1 MKGVQAM
8 KKTIRF
14 ERKDAVG
21 RIVLANPPYNRLDL
35 QFSECLRQ
43 AVHDASQSDIRVLVI
58 QAEGPHFSFGGEVRE
73 WPGQDVNWVRTF
85 VAEINPSYPAIEAP
99 RVPTIT
105 AVPAVAFRARFRLF
119 LPCDLLV
126 PPNTALFP

>member
-35 QFSECLRQ
+35 EFSECLRQ
-43 AVHDASQSDIRVLVI
+43 AVHDASPSDIRVLVI

-73 WPGQDVNWVRTF
+73 WAGKDVNWFRTF
-85 VAEINPSYPAIEAP
+85 VAEDNLRHPEIHALK
-99 RVPTIT
+99 VPTLH
-105 AVPAVAFRARFRLF
+105 AGQGRP
-119 LPCDLLV
+119 
-126 PPNTALFP
+126 